1 MGQRDIFF
9 LQPVGQ
15 GVRLTMRPRSSRQRT
30 GKQCAKAWGSGSG
43 GTRGPWGRARGVPGE
58 ANCSAQL
65 EDRPL
70 PGKVKLEGH
79 RRVTVPALLPPS
91 LPRTVTPLPPQ
102 AGHLRGDKTEH
113 FLSLPVRGPLRW
125 GEIRPPPGIRA
136 VPEERAV
143 LSGVLRPES
152 DRAGYTPQPRKDR
165 TQSRAIW
172 LTCVPLVSACHQ
184 KPDSVRPEWSQLSGN

>member
-1 MGQRDIFF
+1 MPRPG
-9 LQPVGQ
+9 GAGAGAH
-15 GVRLTMRPRSSRQRT
+15 GVP
-30 GKQCAKAWGSGSG
+30 G
-43 GTRGPWGRARGVPGE
+43 GARGVPGE

-125 GEIRPPPGIRA
+125 GEIRPPPGIR
-136 VPEERAV
+136 
-143 LSGVLRPES
+143 
-152 DRAGYTPQPRKDR
+152 
-165 TQSRAIW
+165 
-172 LTCVPLVSACHQ
+172 SARGEGGAKRCAQ
-184 KPDSVRPEWSQLSGN
+184 A